1 MMTPLEMKL
10 QREQREALRLEGG
23 YRDFTGKVDQIL
35 LGGCP
40 HAKRGVSLST
50 LAGNTVISFQPPF

>member
-10 QREQREALRLEGG
+10 QREQREALRLGD
-23 YRDFTGKVDQIL
+23 RDFTGKVNQIL

-40 HAKRGVSLST
+40 HAKRSVSLSR
-50 LAGNTVISFQPPF
+50 LAGNTDISFQPPF